1 MSIEIYCAI
10 WYNSIV
16 RERNKPLT
24 KGSEEMN
31 EMTDG
36 ELAVLKAEKAVRLE
50 ILRMLDK
57 VTSLEEL
64 EQIKAEIE
72 AKAQ

>member
-1 MSIEIYCAI
+1 
-10 WYNSIV
+10 
-16 RERNKPLT
+16 
-24 KGSEEMN
+24 MN

>member
-1 MSIEIYCAI
+1 M
-10 WYNSIV
+10 
-16 RERNKPLT
+16 RERCEPLT

-31 EMTDG
+31 DMTDG

-57 VTSLEEL
+57 VKSLEDL
-64 EQIKAEIE
+64 EQVKAEIE